1 MAHASAVDRAAG
13 RRPRPTR
20 DESPVIASTGITD
33 GEVTAEMGA
42 AEPGARQSLPRI
54 LVTRL
59 RRNLGDPGTL
69 LALLMIAALIVRIV
83 WLTIPQNAL
92 IFDESYYVNAARVL
106 LGWDVP
112 AGAPY
117 AGSPV
122 GLDPNSEHPPLGKL
136 LMALSMAAF
145 GDNGLGW
152 RLPSIVAGMVALVAV
167 YGIVRTAGE
176 STRLALLAVGFVAFD
191 NLMLVHSRIG
201 TLDMLVVAPILVG
214 AWLALRGRWAAAGAA
229 TGIGML
235 MKLTALY
242 GFLALLIML
251 ALGLWAVWRRQR
263 RLGWADLRPVAAAL
277 IAFVV
282 VTIGGLWLLDSQF
295 STYTNPIEHLRHMI
309 EYGANLARGVVGP
322 GSCPGN
328 DSAPWQWLFNDCQM
342 SYLRVDVTVKA
353 GDTVVAINPTI
364 DFRGAMNPILIGSLF
379 VAFLFTGW
387 LAWKRQSR
395 LAVWSVVWA
404 AANYLPY
411 VVLALLSQR
420 ITYIYY
426 FLPVIPALAVA
437 TALLLR
443 RSGLPR
449 FVTFGYV
456 VVFLAGFVAYFPF
469 RQIP

>member
-1 MAHASAVDRAAG
+1 MRGAVPA
-13 RRPRPTR
+13 
-20 DESPVIASTGITD
+20 V
-33 GEVTAEMGA
+33 A
-42 AEPGARQSLPRI
+42 AEPDAVEQAPSQSLPR
-54 LVTRL
+54 LLLERL
-59 RRNLGDPGTL
+59 RSNLTDPGTL
-69 LALLMIAALIVRIV
+69 LALLLIAALVVRLV

-112 AGAPY
+112 TGAPY

-136 LMALSMAAF
+136 LMALSMAIF

-152 RLPSIVAGMVALVAV
+152 RLPSIIAGMVALVAV
-167 YGIVRTAGE
+167 YSIVRSSGE
-176 STRLALLAVGFVAFD
+176 TTRLALLAVGFVAFD

-201 TLDMLVVAPILVG
+201 TLDMLVLAPILVG
-214 AWLALRGRWAAAGAA
+214 AWLALRGHWAAAGAA

-242 GFLALLIML
+242 GLLALLIML
-251 ALGLWAVWRRQR
+251 ALGLWAAWRRQR
-263 RLGWADLRPVAAAL
+263 RLGWADLRPSAAAL
-277 IAFVV
+277 TCFVV

-295 STYTNPIEHLRHMI
+295 SSFTNPIDHLRHMI
-309 EYGANLARGVVGP
+309 QYGANLARGVVGP

-328 DSAPWQWLFNDCQM
+328 DSAPWQWLFNDCEM
-342 SYLRVDVTVKA
+342 SYLRVDVTVKV
-353 GDTVVAINPTI
+353 GDEVVAIRPTI

-387 LAWKRQSR
+387 LAWKRHSR
-395 LAVWSVVWA
+395 LAAWSLVWA

-411 VVLALLSQR
+411 VALALLSQR
-420 ITYIYY
+420 VTYIYY

-449 FVTFGYV
+449 FVTVGYV
-456 VVFLAGFVAYFPF
+456 AVFLAGVVAYFPF

>member
-1 MAHASAVDRAAG
+1 
-13 RRPRPTR
+13 
-20 DESPVIASTGITD
+20 VIEPAD
-33 GEVTAEMGA
+33 NGEVAAEVVA
-42 AEPGARQSLPRI
+42 AEPPESQSLPR
-54 LVTRL
+54 LVVGRL

-69 LALLMIAALIVRIV
+69 LALTMIAALIVRIV

-92 IFDESYYVNAARVL
+92 IFDEAYYVNAARVL

-122 GLDPNSEHPPLGKL
+122 GLDPNTEHPPLGKL
-136 LMALSMAAF
+136 LMALSMAVF

-152 RLPSIVAGMVALVAV
+152 RLPSVIAGMVALVAV
-167 YGIVRTAGE
+167 YGIVRSSGE

-201 TLDMLVVAPILVG
+201 TLDMLVLAPILVG
-214 AWLALRGRWAAAGAA
+214 AWLALRGRWAAAGVA

-242 GFLALLIML
+242 GLLALLIML
-251 ALGLWAVWRRQR
+251 ALGLWAAWRRQR
-263 RLGWADLRPVAAAL
+263 RLGWRDLRPTVAVL
-277 IAFVV
+277 GTFVV
-282 VTIGGLWLLDSQF
+282 VTIGGLWLLDSRF
-295 STYTNPIEHLRHMI
+295 SSYANPFEHLQHMI
-309 EYGANLARGVVGP
+309 TYGANLGRSVVGP

-328 DSAPWQWLFNDCQM
+328 DSAPWQWLFNDCEI

-353 GDTVVAINPTI
+353 GDTILAINPTI
-364 DFRGAMNPILIGSLF
+364 DFRGAMNPVLIGSVF

-395 LAVWSVVWA
+395 LAGWSLVWA

-411 VVLALLSQR
+411 VALALLSQR
-420 ITYIYY
+420 VTYIYY
-426 FLPVIPALAVA
+426 FLPAIPALAVA
-437 TALLLR
+437 TTLLLR

-449 FVTFGYV
+449 FVAVAYV
-456 VVFLAGFVAYFPF
+456 AVFLAGFVAYFPF

>member
-251 ALGLWAVWRRQR
+251 ALGLWAAWRRQR

-443 RSGLPR
+443 RSGLPT

>member
-1 MAHASAVDRAAG
+1 VIEPAGVGDAEVATEGSSEAGAS
-13 RRPRPTR
+13 
-20 DESPVIASTGITD
+20 
-33 GEVTAEMGA
+33 
-42 AEPGARQSLPRI
+42 QSLPRI
-54 LVTRL
+54 LFERL

-69 LALLMIAALIVRIV
+69 LALTMIAALIVRIV

-136 LMALSMAAF
+136 LMALSMAVF

-152 RLPSIVAGMVALVAV
+152 RLPSVIAGMVALVAV
-167 YGIVRTAGE
+167 YGIVRTSGE

-201 TLDMLVVAPILVG
+201 TLDMLVLAPILVG
-214 AWLALRGRWAAAGAA
+214 AWLALRGHWAAAGAA

-242 GFLALLIML
+242 GLLALLIML
-251 ALGLWAVWRRQR
+251 ALGLWAAWRRSR
-263 RLGWADLRPVAAAL
+263 RLGWADLRPTVVAL
-277 IAFVV
+277 GAFVV
-282 VTIGGLWLLDSQF
+282 VTIGGLWLLNSRF
-295 STYTNPIEHLRHMI
+295 SSYTNPIEHLQHMI
-309 EYGANLARGVVGP
+309 SYGANLGRAVIGP

-328 DSAPWQWLFNDCQM
+328 DSAPWQWLFNDCEM

-353 GDTVVAINPTI
+353 GDTIIAINPTV
-364 DFRGAMNPILIGSLF
+364 DFRGAMNPILIGSVFL
-379 VAFLFTGW
+379 AFLFTGW
-387 LAWKRQSR
+387 LALKRRSR
-395 LAVWSVVWA
+395 LAGWSLVWA

-411 VVLALLSQR
+411 VALALLSQR
-420 ITYIYY
+420 VTYIYY

-449 FVTFGYV
+449 FVTVGYV
-456 VVFLAGFVAYFPF
+456 VVFLVGFIAYFPF

>member
-1 MAHASAVDRAAG
+1 MIAPSAIAGGEARPGISADEPEARA
-13 RRPRPTR
+13 
-20 DESPVIASTGITD
+20 
-33 GEVTAEMGA
+33 
-42 AEPGARQSLPRI
+42 SLPR
-54 LVTRL
+54 LVVERL
-59 RRNLGDPGTL
+59 RRNLSDPGTL

-92 IFDESYYVNAARVL
+92 IFDEAYYVNAARVL

-112 AGAPY
+112 AGLPY

-136 LMALSMAAF
+136 LMALSMAVF

-152 RLPSIVAGMVALVAV
+152 RLPSVIAGMVALVAV
-167 YGIVRTAGE
+167 YGIVRSSGE
-176 STRLALLAVGFVAFD
+176 SMRLALLVVGFAAFD

-201 TLDMLVVAPILVG
+201 TLDMLVLAPILVG
-214 AWLALRGRWAAAGAA
+214 AWLAVRGHWAAAGAA

-242 GFLALLIML
+242 GLLALLIML
-251 ALGLWAVWRRQR
+251 ALGLWAAWRRQR
-263 RLGWADLRPVAAAL
+263 RLGLADLRPTVAAL
-277 IAFVV
+277 ITFTVI
-282 VTIGGLWLLDSQF
+282 TIGGLWLLDSRF
-295 STYTNPIEHLRHMI
+295 SSYTNPIEHLQHMI
-309 EYGANLARGVVGP
+309 TYGANLARGVVGP

-328 DSAPWQWLFNDCQM
+328 DSAPWQWLFNDCEM

-353 GDTVVAINPTI
+353 GDTVVAIRPTI
-364 DFRGAMNPILIGSLF
+364 DFRGAMNPILIGSVF

-387 LAWKRQSR
+387 LAWKRRSR
-395 LAVWSVVWA
+395 LAGWSIVWA

-411 VVLALLSQR
+411 VALALLSQR

-449 FVTFGYV
+449 FVTVGYLA
-456 VVFLAGFVAYFPF
+456 VFLAGVVAYFPF

>member
-1 MAHASAVDRAAG
+1 VVSDPTGVAEEEIAAG
-13 RRPRPTR
+13 AGVREPEARR
-20 DESPVIASTGITD
+20 
-33 GEVTAEMGA
+33 
-42 AEPGARQSLPRI
+42 SLPKV
-54 LVTRL
+54 LLASL
-59 RRNLGDPGTL
+59 RQNLSDPGTL
-69 LALLMIAALIVRIV
+69 LALLLIAALIVRIV
-83 WLTIPQNAL
+83 WLTIPQNSL
-92 IFDESYYVNAARVL
+92 IFDESYYVNAARIL
-106 LGWDVP
+106 LGWDVH

-122 GLDPNSEHPPLGKL
+122 GLDPNTEHPPLGKL
-136 LMALSMAAF
+136 LMALSMAVF

-152 RLPSIVAGMVALVAV
+152 RLPSVIAGMVALVAV
-167 YGIVRTAGE
+167 YQIVRTAGE
-176 STRLALLAVGFVAFD
+176 SSRLGLLIVGFVAFE
-191 NLMLVHSRIG
+191 NLMLVHSRVG
-201 TLDMLVVAPILVG
+201 TLDMLVLAPILVG
-214 AWLALRGRWAAAGAA
+214 AWLALRGRWAAAGIA

-251 ALGLWAVWRRQR
+251 ALGLWAAWRRER
-263 RLGWADLRPVAAAL
+263 RLRWADLRPTAAAL
-277 IAFVV
+277 TAFAV
-282 VTIGGLWLLDSQF
+282 VTIGGLWLLDSRF
-295 STYTNPIEHLRHMI
+295 STYTNPFEHLRHMI

-328 DSAPWQWLFNDCQM
+328 DSAPWQWLFNDCEM
-342 SYLRVDVTVKA
+342 SYLRVDVTVKV
-353 GDTVVAINPTI
+353 GEEIVAIRPTI
-364 DFRGAMNPILIGSLF
+364 DFRGAMNPILIGSVF

-387 LAWKRQSR
+387 LAWKRRSR
-395 LAVWSVVWA
+395 LAGWSIVWA

-411 VVLALLSQR
+411 VALALLSQR

-449 FVTFGYV
+449 FVTLGYLA
-456 VVFLAGFVAYFPF
+456 VFLAGFVAYFPF

>member
-443 RSGLPR
+443 RSGLPT